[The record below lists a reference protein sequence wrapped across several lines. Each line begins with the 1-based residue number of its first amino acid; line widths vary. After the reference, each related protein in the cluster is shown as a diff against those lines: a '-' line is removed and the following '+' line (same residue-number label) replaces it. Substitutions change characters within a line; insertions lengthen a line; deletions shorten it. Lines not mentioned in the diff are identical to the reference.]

1 MRRTQTNHA
10 ETEVVSEG
18 QARYARHLEDT
29 AEAFERTDKSQISPS
44 PHPSPPSRRP
54 SPEVTGRDLSAHG
67 EVATHTED
75 SAHSV
80 SARTVKAAAAANGAS
95 RLVPD
100 GGLAGHEAAGGHVL
114 ARHIGMTD
122 ADLLARLASNP
133 RISAASTFNTRA
145 VAESSVAG
153 LLNANA
159 AGVGSWLAGSGSRL
173 VLNGSH
179 GVTGRSVAQG
189 SSSISNV
196 TGVRAVLVRDPN
208 LSVGYRVQTAFP
220 TP

>member
-1 MRRTQTNHA
+1 MT
-10 ETEVVSEG
+10 
-18 QARYARHLEDT
+18 
-29 AEAFERTDKSQISPS
+29 
-44 PHPSPPSRRP
+44 SRRGDAHRRWLGFLLAAL
-54 SPEVTGRDLSAHG
+54 VTVFGAGTASAATATAAQTRVGPQTLVAPFVVGPRSGIGAGQRLGIDLPAYDLVLASG
-67 EVATHTED
+67 VAAD
-75 SAHSV
+75 GV
-80 SARTVKAAAAANGAS
+80 S
-95 RLVPD
+95 RLVPG